1 VAAHTQSMSNPHS
14 RVSAGT
20 PSGGQF
26 DPGMRS
32 ETGVSLD
39 AGDERPV
46 SALGIDEW
54 DDVLLDD
61 ITQDPPTSNVLDTVS
76 ICRDP
81 EGFFVRGETTL
92 DLADGLRLYAKP
104 DIYDTDTEVDDAE
117 LDAWLN
123 KHSADIDE
131 YLLTEYDATL
141 DGGCDQWDY
150 QRLEFR
156 VPLTEDATVD
166 DVVDQLEENTK
177 AVQLHNERNG
187 GYGSRSFF
195 GSLGGHLR
203 ELDAERN

>member
-26 DPGMRS
+26 APGVRS

-166 DVVDQLEENTK
+166 DVVDQLEENTQ

-203 ELDAERN
+203 ELDAARN

>member
-1 VAAHTQSMSNPHS
+1 MAAHTQSMSNPHS

-26 DPGMRS
+26 APGMRS

>member
-26 DPGMRS
+26 APGMRS

-117 LDAWLN
+117 VDAWLN

-177 AVQLHNERNG
+177 AVQMHNERNG

>member
-1 VAAHTQSMSNPHS
+1 MAAHTQSMSNPHS

-26 DPGMRS
+26 APGVRS

-61 ITQDPPTSNVLDTVS
+61 ITQDPPTSNVVDTVS

-195 GSLGGHLR
+195 GALGGHLR
-203 ELDAERN
+203 ELDAARN

>member
-1 VAAHTQSMSNPHS
+1 MAAHTQSMSNPHS

-26 DPGMRS
+26 APGVRS

-166 DVVDQLEENTK
+166 DVVDQLEENTQ

-203 ELDAERN
+203 ELDAARN

>member
-26 DPGMRS
+26 APDMRS

>member
-1 VAAHTQSMSNPHS
+1 MNNLS
-14 RVSAGT
+14 RVPAGNGVR
-20 PSGGQF
+20 GGQF
-26 DPGMRS
+26 APGMRS

-61 ITQDPPTSNVLDTVS
+61 ITQDPPTSNVVDTVS

-81 EGFFVRGETTL
+81 EGYFVRGEATL

-104 DIYDTDTEVDDAE
+104 DIYDAGTEVGDAE
-117 LDAWLN
+117 LDTWLN

-177 AVQLHNERNG
+177 AVQLHNELNG

-203 ELDAERN
+203 GLDAARN

>member
-1 VAAHTQSMSNPHS
+1 VAAHTHSMSNPHS

-26 DPGMRS
+26 APGVRS

>member
-1 VAAHTQSMSNPHS
+1 MAAHTHSMSNPHS

-26 DPGMRS
+26 APGMRS

-61 ITQDPPTSNVLDTVS
+61 ITQDPVTSNVLDTVS

-81 EGFFVRGETTL
+81 EGFFVRGKTTL

>member
-26 DPGMRS
+26 APGMRS

-117 LDAWLN
+117 VDAWLN

-203 ELDAERN
+203 ELDAARN

>member
-1 VAAHTQSMSNPHS
+1 MNNLS
-14 RVSAGT
+14 RVPAGNGVR
-20 PSGGQF
+20 GGQF
-26 DPGMRS
+26 APGVRS

-46 SALGIDEW
+46 SALRIDEW

-104 DIYDTDTEVDDAE
+104 DIYDAGTEVDDAE

-187 GYGSRSFF
+187 AYGSRSFF
-195 GSLGGHLR
+195 GALGGHLR
-203 ELDAERN
+203 ELDADQN

>member
-26 DPGMRS
+26 APGMRS

>member
-26 DPGMRS
+26 APGMRS

-117 LDAWLN
+117 VDAWLN

>member
-1 VAAHTQSMSNPHS
+1 MAAHTQSMSNPHS

-26 DPGMRS
+26 APGVRS

-61 ITQDPPTSNVLDTVS
+61 ITQDPPTSNVVDTVS

-195 GSLGGHLR
+195 GSLGGHMR

>member
-1 VAAHTQSMSNPHS
+1 MAAHTQSMSNPHS

-26 DPGMRS
+26 APGMRS

-117 LDAWLN
+117 VDAWLN

>member
-1 VAAHTQSMSNPHS
+1 MAAHTQSMSNPHS

-26 DPGMRS
+26 APGVRS

-61 ITQDPPTSNVLDTVS
+61 ITQDPPTSNVVDTVS

>member
-26 DPGMRS
+26 APGVRS

-203 ELDAERN
+203 ELDAARN